1 MTTGKSS
8 IARSQARNSRQCVSE
23 GGSRGNYVADP
34 GSNRD
39 AAIAHP
45 LYGYRLYTSLEAKEI
60 VLKSGKTSTVQEK
73 NRTGFS

>member
-1 MTTGKSS
+1 MRFELGVLRK
-8 IARSQARNSRQCVSE
+8 AQNS
-23 GGSRGNYVADP
+23 
-34 GSNRD
+34 GSNCRN

-45 LYGYRLYTSLEAKEI
+45 RYGYRLYTSLEAKEI